1 MACNDSMRCAISRCV
16 RCMPCSN
23 ASNVIRACDLTSS
36 RAKDKSNERPDDRR
50 RLRDGAAADQGR
62 LDDVLGRTTST
73 GRPRRCGAPAR
84 FRVPPPPAPAAHP
97 LARFG
102 TTARGFVTRRLRT
115 LRRRGFVSPGFVSRG
130 FVVPRLRGD
139 RQNPARRNASCLWF
153 VELRVGFASSRLR
166 VPPPMETGRIQSE

>member
-1 MACNDSMRCAISRCV
+1 MSR
-16 RCMPCSN
+16 RQWRP
-23 ASNVIRACDLTSS
+23 AGS
-36 RAKDKSNERPDDRR
+36 RANEVHATCGSSNSLSPLESHDHDHQDSCCHDHRTRR
-50 RLRDGAAADQGR
+50 RLRVVTHWPGLVRPQEARRGSRFRGSGHR
-62 LDDVLGRTTST
+62 L
-73 GRPRRCGAPAR
+73 
-84 FRVPPPPAPAAHP
+84 RVPPPPAPAPTHWP
-97 LARFG
+97 
-102 TTARGFVTRRLRT
+102 RT